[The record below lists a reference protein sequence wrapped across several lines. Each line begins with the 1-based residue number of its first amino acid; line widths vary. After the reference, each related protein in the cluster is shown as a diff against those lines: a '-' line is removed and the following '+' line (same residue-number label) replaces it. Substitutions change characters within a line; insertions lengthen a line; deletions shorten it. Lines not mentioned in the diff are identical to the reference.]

1 MSVFISSADTDTDEP
16 RKPIRTLNDLQI
28 AVSNSIHYDSDKGEY
43 IRDDDFIEEVEQEF
57 IEHVNKLQNVSA
69 VYSKA
74 DTVITGDNVMVRVDS
89 TGEMTSPAHN
99 DGREITLNA
108 SLLETID
115 DTTITSLHGFNYH
128 EVAHVLFSPRR
139 GSKLGKFIEENNMRR
154 AYNILEDSRI
164 ERLLIAK
171 YPSTRLYLEA
181 CITDYLLKGD
191 PATWKDYFHLVTGRK
206 YLDLEVRQALAD
218 RFIAHYGLGVA
229 EDISRIVH
237 TYRELVFPTD
247 FDKAIELITQ
257 MTKYV
262 GQDDTPP
269 VFPEGGQG
277 HSDRPVGDKGRPDSG
292 AEQKKLQERSE
303 QMERGSGSEELGEQ
317 QKQAEREG
325 DIQNPEAHNPSEQ
338 DKQLRDKLNK
348 RHETLIKNEQ
358 VKGGT
363 AEIRNAIDF
372 NPDSGSSI
380 RPCHYQDQRVDKV
393 SLEVAER
400 FAHELEQLRIEND
413 PAWQLEQPIG
423 RLNVARTIHAD
434 INDIDRLFDK
444 WHTGNDNRDI
454 EAIILLDNSGSMGYQ
469 MASAL
474 TATWTIKRALEA
486 IDSRVTVFRFNSD
499 GRLLYSAE
507 DKASPNTYRYIGST
521 GSTNP
526 YEVLVESERMLSASD
541 RGIKLFITVS
551 DGGWENSVMCDEVVS
566 RINNIEGAITV
577 SVLLGNFSYYYREYG
592 AKYVED
598 ELIPQ
603 YRHNAQVFHAISE
616 PKDLVEVA
624 SKIVTSAMTPTH

>member
-1 MSVFISSADTDTDEP
+1 MTSVA
-16 RKPIRTLNDLQI
+16 RKPIRTMNELHRAISEATSWSPEAQD
-28 AVSNSIHYDSDKGEY
+28 Y
-43 IRDDDFIEEVEQEF
+43 IRDKEYIEDIEQEF
-57 IEHVNKLQNVSA
+57 IDHVNKLQNVSS

-74 DTVITGDNVMVRVDS
+74 DTVITGDSVMVKVDS
-89 TGEMTSPAHN
+89 SGDMTSPAFN

-139 GSKLGKFIEENNMRR
+139 GSKLGKWIEENRLRR

-191 PATWKDYFHLVTGRK
+191 PATWKDYFHLITGRK
-206 YLDLEVRQALAD
+206 YIDLEVRQAIAD
-218 RFIAHYGLGVA
+218 RFIAKYGAGIA
-229 EDISRIVH
+229 DEIHKIVH
-237 TYRELVFPTD
+237 AYRELVFPAD
-247 FDKAIELITQ
+247 FDKAMELITQ
-257 MTKYV
+257 MAKYV
-262 GQDDTPP
+262 GQDEVPP
-269 VFPEGGQG
+269 VFPEPT
-277 HSDRPVGDKGRPDSG
+277 HTHNDRPVGDKGRPESG
-292 AEQKKLQERSE
+292 AEQKKLQERGE
-303 QMERGSGSEELGEQ
+303 QMERGSGSEELGEKQ
-317 QKQAEREG
+317 QNAEREG
-325 DIQNPEAHNPSEQ
+325 DIQNPEAHNPTEQ
-338 DKQLRDKLNK
+338 DKELRDRLNK
-348 RHETLIKNEQ
+348 RHDTLIKNEQ

-363 AEIRNAIDF
+363 AEIRNAIDY

-380 RPCHYQDQRVDKV
+380 RQCHYTEMRVDKV
-393 SLEVAER
+393 SLEVADQ
-400 FAHELEQLRIEND
+400 FAQELERLRIDND

-444 WHTGNDNRDI
+444 WSTGNDNRDI
-454 EAIILLDNSGSMGYQ
+454 EAIILLDNSGSMSYQ
-469 MASAL
+469 MGSAL
-474 TATWTIKRALEA
+474 SATWTIKKALEA
-486 IDSRVTVFRFNSD
+486 IDSRVTVFRFNND

-507 DKASPNTYRYIGST
+507 DKANPNSFRYIGST
-521 GSTNP
+521 GGTNP
-526 YEVLVESERMLSASD
+526 YEVLVESERMLGASD

-551 DGGWENSVMCDEVVS
+551 DGGWENSTMCDEVVS

-577 SVLLGNFSYYYREYG
+577 SVLLGNFSYYYKEYG

-603 YRHNAQVFHAISE
+603 YRHNAEVFHALSE
-616 PKDLVEVA
+616 PKDLVGVA
-624 SKIVTSAMTPTH
+624 SKIVTTAMTEVR

>member
-1 MSVFISSADTDTDEP
+1 MTSVA
-16 RKPIRTLNDLQI
+16 RKPIRTMNELRQ
-28 AVSNSIHYDSDKGEY
+28 AIHGATAYNHETGDYD
-43 IRDDDFIEEVEQEF
+43 RNMDFIESVEQEF
-57 IEHVNKLQNVSA
+57 IDHVNKLQNVSA

-74 DTVITGDNVMVRVDS
+74 DTVITGDSVMVSVDS
-89 TGEMTSPAHN
+89 SGDMTSPAHN

-108 SLLETID
+108 SLLETIN

-139 GSKLGKFIEENNMRR
+139 GSKLGKWVEDNRMRR

-191 PATWKDYFHLVTGRK
+191 PATWKDYFHLITGRK
-206 YLDLEVRQALAD
+206 YIDLEVRQAIAD
-218 RFIAHYGLGVA
+218 RFIAKYGVGFA
-229 EDISRIVH
+229 EDIHRIVH
-237 TYRELVFPTD
+237 AYRELVFPAD
-247 FDKAIELITQ
+247 FDRAMELITQ
-257 MTKYV
+257 MAQYV
-262 GQDDTPP
+262 GQDEVPP
-269 VFPEGGQG
+269 VFPEPA
-277 HSDRPVGDKGRPDSG
+277 HTHNDRPVGDKGRPESG
-292 AEQKKLQERSE
+292 AEQKKLQERGE
-303 QMERGSGSEELGEQ
+303 QMERGSGGEELGDKQ
-317 QKQAEREG
+317 QNAEREG
-325 DIQNPEAHNPSEQ
+325 DIENPEQRQANDD
-338 DKQLRDKLNK
+338 DKKLRDKLNK
-348 RHETLIKNEQ
+348 RHDTLIKSEQ

-380 RPCHYQDQRVDKV
+380 RQCHYQDKRVDKV
-393 SLEVAER
+393 SLEIAEQ
-400 FAHELEQLRIEND
+400 FARELERLRIDND
-413 PAWQLEQPIG
+413 PAWQLEQPLG

-444 WHTGNDNRDI
+444 WSTGNDNRDI
-454 EAIILLDNSGSMGYQ
+454 EAIILLDNSGSMSYQ
-469 MASAL
+469 MESAL

-486 IDSRVTVFRFNSD
+486 IDSRVSVFRFNND

-507 DKASPNTYRYIGST
+507 DKANPNAYRYIGST
-521 GSTNP
+521 GGTNP
-526 YEVLVESERMLSASD
+526 YEVLVESERMLGASD

-551 DGGWENSVMCDEVVS
+551 DGGWDNSIMCDEVVS

-577 SVLLGNFSYYYREYG
+577 SVLLGNFSYYYKEYG
-592 AKYVED
+592 AKYVE
-598 ELIPQ
+598 EQLIPE
-603 YRHNAQVFHAISE
+603 YRHNAEVFHAISE

-624 SKIVTSAMTPTH
+624 SKIVTTAMTEVR

>member
-1 MSVFISSADTDTDEP
+1 MTSVA
-16 RKPIRTLNDLQI
+16 RKPIRTMNDLHTAI
-28 AVSNSIHYDSDKGEY
+28 SEATSYDPELQDYVRDKEY
-43 IRDDDFIEEVEQEF
+43 IEDIEQEF
-57 IEHVNKLQNVSA
+57 IDHVNKLQNVSA

-74 DTVITGDNVMVRVDS
+74 DTVITGDTVMVSVDS
-89 TGEMTSPAHN
+89 SGDMTSPAHN

-139 GSKLGKFIEENNMRR
+139 GSKLGKWIEENKVRR

-191 PATWKDYFHLVTGRK
+191 PATWKNYFHLITGRK
-206 YLDLEVRQALAD
+206 YIDLEVRQAIAD
-218 RFIAHYGLGVA
+218 RFIAHYGVSFA
-229 EDISRIVH
+229 EDLHAIIH
-237 TYRELVFPTD
+237 AYRELVFPND
-247 FDKAIELITQ
+247 FDKAMELI
-257 MTKYV
+257 MKMSIYV
-262 GQDDTPP
+262 GKDEVPP
-269 VFPEGGQG
+269 VFPEPP
-277 HSDRPVGDKGRPDSG
+277 HTHNERPVGDKGRPESG
-292 AEQKKLQERSE
+292 AEQKKLQERGE
-303 QMERGSGSEELGEQ
+303 QMERGSGGEELGE
-317 QKQAEREG
+317 KQMNAEREG
-325 DIQNPEAHNPSEQ
+325 DIKNPEQRQANDD
-338 DKQLRDKLNK
+338 DKKLRDKLNE
-348 RHETLIKNEQ
+348 RHDKLIKNEQ

-363 AEIRNAIDF
+363 AEIRSAIDY

-380 RPCHYQDQRVDKV
+380 RQCHYTEMRVDKV

-400 FAHELEQLRIEND
+400 FSQELERLRIDND
-413 PAWQLEQPIG
+413 PAWQLEQPLG

-444 WHTGNDNRDI
+444 WNTGNDNRDI
-454 EAIILLDNSGSMGYQ
+454 EAIILLDNSGSMSYQ
-469 MASAL
+469 MGSAL
-474 TATWTIKRALEA
+474 TSTWIIKRALEA
-486 IDSRVTVFRFNSD
+486 IDSRVSVFRFNND

-507 DKASPNTYRYIGST
+507 DKANSNSYRYIGST
-521 GSTNP
+521 GGTNP
-526 YEVLVESERMLSASD
+526 YEVLVESERMLGASD

-551 DGGWENSVMCDEVVS
+551 DGGWENSTMCNEAVS

-577 SVLLGNFSYYYREYG
+577 SVLLGNFSYYYKEYG

-598 ELIPQ
+598 ELIPE
-603 YRHNAQVFHAISE
+603 YRHNAQIFHAISE
-616 PKDLVEVA
+616 PKDLVGVA
-624 SKIVTSAMTPTH
+624 SKIVASAMTEVR

>member
-1 MSVFISSADTDTDEP
+1 MTSVART
-16 RKPIRTLNDLQI
+16 PIRTMSELQRAI
-28 AVSNSIHYDSDKGEY
+28 DEATSYDPTTGNY
-43 IRDDDFIEEVEQEF
+43 VRDTDFIEDMEQEF
-57 IEHVNKLQNVSA
+57 IDHVNKLQNVSA

-74 DTVITGDNVMVRVDS
+74 DTVITGDTIMVSVDS
-89 TGEMTSPAHN
+89 SGDMASPAHN

-108 SLLETID
+108 SLLETIN

-139 GSKLGKFIEENNMRR
+139 GSKLGKWIEENRLRR

-191 PATWKDYFHLVTGRK
+191 TATWKDYFHLVTGRK
-206 YLDLEVRQALAD
+206 YLDLEIRQAIAD
-218 RFIAHYGLGVA
+218 RFIAHYGLATA
-229 EDISRIVH
+229 EDIHRIVH
-237 TYRELVFPTD
+237 AYRELVFPND

-257 MTKYV
+257 MAKYV
-262 GQDDTPP
+262 GQDEVPP
-269 VFPEGGQG
+269 VFPEPP
-277 HSDRPVGDKGRPDSG
+277 HTHNDRAVGDKGRPESG
-292 AEQKKLQERSE
+292 AEQKKLQERGE
-303 QMERGSGSEELGEQ
+303 QMERGSGSEELGEK
-317 QKQAEREG
+317 QKEAEREG
-325 DIQNPEAHNPSEQ
+325 DIENPEQHQANAE
-338 DKQLRDKLNK
+338 DKELRDRLNK
-348 RHETLIKNEQ
+348 RHDTIIKNEQ

-380 RPCHYQDQRVDKV
+380 RQCHYQDKRVDKV
-393 SLEVAER
+393 SLEVASQ
-400 FAHELEQLRIEND
+400 FAQELERLRIDND
-413 PAWQLEQPIG
+413 PAWLLEQPIG

-444 WHTGNDNRDI
+444 WSTGNDNRDI
-454 EAIILLDNSGSMGYQ
+454 EAIILLDNSGSMSWL
-469 MASAL
+469 MDSAL

-486 IDSRVTVFRFNSD
+486 IDSRVSVFRFNND

-507 DKASPNTYRYIGST
+507 DKANPNSYRYIGST
-521 GSTNP
+521 GGTNP
-526 YEVLVESERMLSASD
+526 YEVLVESERMLGASD

-551 DGGWENSVMCDEVVS
+551 DGGWENSTMCNEVVS

-592 AKYVED
+592 AKRVEE

-603 YRHNAQVFHAISE
+603 YRHNAQVFHAITE

-624 SKIVTSAMTPTH
+624 SKIVTSAMTTTH

>member
-1 MSVFISSADTDTDEP
+1 MTSVE
-16 RKPIRTLNDLQI
+16 RKPIRTMNDLHR
-28 AVSNSIHYDSDKGEY
+28 AVSEATTYDRESGNY
-43 IRDDDFIEEVEQEF
+43 IRDNEFIEEVEQEF
-57 IEHVNKLQNVSA
+57 IDHVNKLQNVSA

-74 DTVITGDNVMVRVDS
+74 DTVITGDSVMVRVDS
-89 TGEMTSPAHN
+89 SGDMGSPAHN

-108 SLLETID
+108 SLLETIN

-128 EVAHVLFSPRR
+128 EVAHVLYSPRR
-139 GSKLGKFIEENNMRR
+139 GSKLGKHIEDNNLRR

-164 ERLLIAK
+164 ERLVIAK

-191 PATWKDYFHLVTGRK
+191 PSTWKDYFHLTTGRK
-206 YLDLEVRQALAD
+206 YLDIEVRQAIAD

-229 EDISRIVH
+229 EDIHSIVH
-237 TYRELVFPTD
+237 AYRELVFPTD
-247 FDKAIELITQ
+247 FDKAIELITK
-257 MTKYV
+257 MAKYV
-262 GQDDTPP
+262 GLDDVPP
-269 VFPEGGQG
+269 VFPE
-277 HSDRPVGDKGRPDSG
+277 HPHTHNDRPVGDKGRPDSG
-292 AEQKKLQERSE
+292 AEQKKLQERGE
-303 QMERGSGSEELGEQ
+303 QMERGSGNEELGEQ

-325 DIQNPEAHNPSEQ
+325 DIQNPETHNPSEQ
-338 DKQLRDKLNK
+338 DKELRDRLNK
-348 RHETLIKNEQ
+348 RHDTLIKNEQ

-380 RPCHYQDQRVDKV
+380 RQCHYNDMRVDKGN
-393 SLEVAER
+393 LEIADR
-400 FAHELEQLRIEND
+400 FAHELERLRIDND

-444 WHTGNDNRDI
+444 WSTGNDNRDI
-454 EAIILLDNSGSMGYQ
+454 EAVILLDNSGSMSYQ
-469 MASAL
+469 MGSAL

-486 IDSRVTVFRFNSD
+486 IDSRVTVFRFNND

-507 DKASPNTYRYIGST
+507 DKANANTYRYIGST
-521 GSTNP
+521 GGTNP
-526 YEVLVESERMLSASD
+526 YEVLVESERMLGASD

-551 DGGWENSVMCDEVVS
+551 DGGWENSLACNEVVS

-577 SVLLGNFSYYYREYG
+577 SVLLGSFSYYYKEYG

-598 ELIPQ
+598 ELIPE
-603 YRHNAQVFHAISE
+603 YRHNAKIFHAISE
-616 PKDLVEVA
+616 PQDLVEVA
-624 SKIVTSAMTPTH
+624 NKIVTSAMTATH